1 MTDQDDVLYEEKSDR
16 AMMRQLPPEDR
27 AKIQTQV
34 EEFRMEKVSAVD
46 NTSKIS
52 YDLRILCIN
61 LVVHVF
67 ACQENT

>member
-46 NTSKIS
+46 NTSKILH
-52 YDLRILCIN
+52 DFC
-61 LVVHVF
+61 
-67 ACQENT
+67 A